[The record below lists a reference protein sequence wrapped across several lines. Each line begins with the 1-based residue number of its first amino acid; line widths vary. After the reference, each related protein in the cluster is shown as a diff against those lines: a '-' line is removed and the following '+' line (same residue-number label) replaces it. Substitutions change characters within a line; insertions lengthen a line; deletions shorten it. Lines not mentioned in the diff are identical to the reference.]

1 MGGSRQQM
9 RPVPHSR
16 QPPPERRNNP
26 GRDGKQGTMIR
37 KRTSLCIRGQFL
49 KPTGPGELAIV
60 ADCQWCSGPRD
71 WPGAQGQNT
80 YLSRA
85 SILRSAPNQQLFW
98 S

>member
-1 MGGSRQQM
+1 
-9 RPVPHSR
+9 
-16 QPPPERRNNP
+16 
-26 GRDGKQGTMIR
+26 MIR
-37 KRTSLCIRGQFL
+37 KRSSLCIRGQFL

-60 ADCQWCSGPRD
+60 ADCQWYSVPRD

-85 SILRSAPNQQLFW
+85 STLRSAPNQQLFW

>member
-1 MGGSRQQM
+1 M

-16 QPPPERRNNP
+16 QPPLERRNKP
-26 GRDGKQGTMIR
+26 AGSPKQGAMIR
-37 KRTSLCIRGQFL
+37 KRTSLYIRGQFL
-49 KPTGPGELAIV
+49 KSTGPGELAIV
-60 ADCQWCSGPRD
+60 ADCQWYSVPRD

-85 SILRSAPNQQLFW
+85 STLRSAPNQQLFW